1 MSYYRKTKN
10 KKNTSSNSSNNI
22 NKMDKIVRMLKELQL
37 IYEVKLLLKVMK
49 RGIDSTCILNKSNS
63 FLIELVMLMNRKNQI
78 KPKMK
83 KLRQRIL
90 SIKLKKESKCWSK
103 PIKKRNISS
112 KKSFPFSIQRT
123 ISSLKRLQTYLIN
136 SRVKTLIKSQLTKN
150 QRKTQRMLRLN
161 HLKINNNLQMDLKSN
176 LNSSS
181 NTSITLPS

>member
-22 NKMDKIVRMLKELQL
+22 NKMEVPMDKIVRMLKELQL

-49 RGIDSTCILNKSNS
+49 RGIDNTCILNKSNS

-78 KPKMK
+78 KTKMK

-150 QRKTQRMLRLN
+150 KRKTQRMLRLN

-181 NTSITLPS
+181 NT